1 MRTEIATFLDEHRA
15 AIFPYI
21 ELIQTIFPFL
31 LPICLALA
39 NAQILSIITK
49 DQNIQVLIVQT
60 AFICLIVFVSV
71 LIICAIIKRL
81 TPILDK
87 DEQIE
92 ILHTRI
98 TELSEENKDWVEV
111 CYETIDALLH
121 SLATGPLKFGENGAY
136 TERIS
141 LYIHDDGVK
150 KFIQLGRVSYNPEF
164 GKLGKR
170 VYTENEGCLGNTWNN
185 GEGFSNHFTDPETDL
200 DAYLEQMKREN
211 INKNVVRA
219 FNMKSRLYYGYR
231 IMDVI
236 NRNPLAVIIV
246 ESTDL
251 SRYSKDELHKVF
263 TLSNRALFISRLI
276 EKIYP
281 CLPKLQN
288 AKEEGF

>member
-1 MRTEIATFLDEHRA
+1 
-15 AIFPYI
+15 
-21 ELIQTIFPFL
+21 
-31 LPICLALA
+31 
-39 NAQILSIITK
+39 
-49 DQNIQVLIVQT
+49 
-60 AFICLIVFVSV
+60 
-71 LIICAIIKRL
+71 
-81 TPILDK
+81 
-87 DEQIE
+87 
-92 ILHTRI
+92 
-98 TELSEENKDWVEV
+98 
-111 CYETIDALLH
+111 
-121 SLATGPLKFGENGAY
+121 
-136 TERIS
+136 
-141 LYIHDDGVK
+141 
-150 KFIQLGRVSYNPEF
+150 
-164 GKLGKR
+164 
-170 VYTENEGCLGNTWNN
+170 
-185 GEGFSNHFTDPETDL
+185 
-200 DAYLEQMKREN
+200 MKREN

>member
-1 MRTEIATFLDEHRA
+1 MLEPIESFLDNNRES
-15 AIFPYI
+15 IFPYI
-21 ELIQTIFPFL
+21 ELIQSIFPFL
-31 LPICLALA
+31 LPVCLAFT
-39 NAQILSIITK
+39 NAQILSNITS
-49 DQNIQVLIVQT
+49 DQNTQRIVVFI
-60 AFICLIVFVSV
+60 AFVCLIVFVAL
-71 LIICAIIKRL
+71 LILCAIIKKL

-92 ILHTRI
+92 ILQTRI
-98 TELSEENKDWVEV
+98 TELSEENNDWVDV

-121 SLATGPLKFGENGAY
+121 SLATGPLKFGEKGAN

-141 LYIHDDGVK
+141 LYIHDAGCQ

-170 VYTENEGCLGNTWNN
+170 LYSDNEGCLGLTWNN
-185 GEGFSNHFTDPETDL
+185 GEGFSDHYSNPETDL
-200 DAYLEQMKREN
+200 DTYLERMKREN
-211 INKNVVRA
+211 INKTIVRA

-231 IMDVI
+231 VMDVI
-236 NRNPLAVIIV
+236 DRNPLAVIIV
-246 ESTDL
+246 ESTDP

-263 TLSNRALFISRLI
+263 TLSNRALFISRFI